1 MSGPKNDNTIKGKI
15 KKGLDGLR
23 IAAKGTAALVDTMQN
38 RVRGK
43 DVKSKFY
50 DKEVED
56 AMDTQLKKGKK

>member
-23 IAAKGTAALVDTMQN
+23 IAAKGTAAVVDTVQK
-38 RVRGK
+38 RVRN
-43 DVKSKFY
+43 DDSKSKFY

-56 AMDTQLKKGKK
+56 AMDTRLKKGKK